1 MLLQIVGYAALGL
14 LAAFAAARLFPA
26 RLPSPPLLVGTGL
39 VSGLTGGLVTYTIL
53 NGGHPGASLA
63 AAFAT
68 AAAGLSVLARPPKRG
83 RHAKI
88 TPHGA

>member
-1 MLLQIVGYAALGL
+1 MLWQIVGYAALGL

-26 RLPSPPLLVGTGL
+26 RLPSPALLLGTGL

-53 NGGHPGASLA
+53 NGAHPGGSLA
-63 AAFAT
+63 GALAT

-83 RHAKI
+83 RHVKAA
-88 TPHGA
+88 PHGA